1 MRRRHRHDRARAPLV
16 SRSPG
21 PPGAAPPAA
30 APAPIAVR
38 GVLRVV
44 ATPIGNLEDLAPRAV
59 RALRESR
66 IVACED
72 TRVTRTLLDRHGLKT
87 PLLACHKFNEA
98 GVAARLMK
106 ILAEGGDVALVSDG
120 GTPGLSDPGAIVVR
134 AARDAGYA
142 VSPIPGP
149 SAATAIW
156 SVSGLS
162 GPFTVVGFL
171 PHRQGERRRALES
184 WRAAPQPI
192 VIYESPHRI
201 LETLADAAEVL
212 GDRPV
217 CLGRELTKLH
227 EEILHGR
234 LREIRARLAD
244 RTPRGEYALVIGPD
258 ETPAR
263 APADAMAAAVAAA
276 RDLIDAGTPLS
287 AAARR
292 AARAQGV
299 SRGHLYRRLLE
310 GPSAGAP
317 GAGARADDGEE

>member
-1 MRRRHRHDRARAPLV
+1 MRRPDRARGPHPPQ
-16 SRSPG
+16 SPDR
-21 PPGAAPPAA
+21 PGKAPPAGTTES
-30 APAPIAVR
+30 APLAVR

-66 IVACED
+66 VVACED

-98 GVAARLMK
+98 QVATRLLK

-120 GTPGLSDPGAIVVR
+120 GTPGLADPGALVVR

-156 SVSGLS
+156 SVSGWD

-171 PHRQGERRRALES
+171 PHRQGERRRALET
-184 WRAAPQPI
+184 WRAAPLPI
-192 VIYESPHRI
+192 VVYESPHRI

-244 RTPRGEYALVIGPD
+244 RTPRGEYALVIGPA
-258 ETPAR
+258 ETPAL
-263 APADAMAAAVAAA
+263 AAADAMAAAIAAA
-276 RDLIDAGTPLS
+276 RDAIGAGTPLS
-287 AAARR
+287 EAARG
-292 AARAQGV
+292 AARAHGV
-299 SRGHLYRRLLE
+299 SRRDLYRQLLE
-310 GPSAGAP
+310 DRSATDRGA
-317 GAGARADDGEE
+317 ADRADDGEE